1 MCPLIVFFS
10 IIPRP
15 ISTIDMTILTTYNQ
29 IMITMNI
36 NEAKTHLSSALEK
49 VARGETVVLCKR
61 NKPVAEIRPVREP
74 LREKRP
80 IGLAAR
86 EFPGFTVD
94 RTFFEP
100 LPDDIVTAFSGE
112 GE

>member
-1 MCPLIVFFS
+1 M
-10 IIPRP
+10 II
-15 ISTIDMTILTTYNQ
+15 
-29 IMITMNI
+29 MNI

-74 LREKRP
+74 LRKKRP

-86 EFPGFTVD
+86 EYPAFTID
-94 RTFFEP
+94 QSFFEP
-100 LPDDIVTAFSGE
+100 LPDDIIKAFAGVSE
-112 GE
+112 

>member
-1 MCPLIVFFS
+1 
-10 IIPRP
+10 
-15 ISTIDMTILTTYNQ
+15 
-29 IMITMNI
+29 MITMNI
-36 NEAKTHLSSALEK
+36 NEAKTHFSSALEK

-86 EFPGFTVD
+86 EYPAFTID
-94 RTFFEP
+94 QGFFEP
-100 LPDDIVTAFSGE
+100 LPDDIIKAFSDASE
-112 GE
+112 